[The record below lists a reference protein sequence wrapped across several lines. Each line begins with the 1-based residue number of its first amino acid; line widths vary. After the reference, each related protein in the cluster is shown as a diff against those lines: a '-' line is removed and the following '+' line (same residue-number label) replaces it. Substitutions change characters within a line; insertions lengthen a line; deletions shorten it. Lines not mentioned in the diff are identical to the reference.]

1 MTKCNFH
8 NRKKGG
14 AALAAA
20 ALVLSVLLFTG
31 CPNNAGGGGGNNNG
45 GGTPTPAYTQ
55 VAYGTNGADLQAWL
69 ENASGSETYYIELTG
84 VKNQALNATYLDRPS
99 PLGKIIKASGKKVAL
114 KLPKEVTHIGSWAF
128 NGCTL
133 LESIDLSACIRL
145 TGAGYGIE
153 NDAFADCTA
162 LKTVIMPT
170 GAPLMKQIR
179 RDAFKGCKALSSI
192 DLSGFTEL
200 TTIEAST
207 FQDCTA
213 LKEVRLPKKLTT
225 IGTDAFKNC
234 PIETLVIHCN
244 ITGSIIDEL
253 TQEDKDQ
260 DKEEDKGSVKEHL
273 KTLRLGEGV
282 TVIGKYA
289 FFKCMGLTQID
300 LSACTGLAQIG
311 ERAFS
316 DCTTLEAADFSACP
330 NLREIDENAFNGCDA
345 LRSADLSRCTLL
357 TTIKSGA
364 FFFCKQAEV
373 KLPESIQTI
382 GNGAFGYKD
391 DEETLCKKVLI
402 KIGAEYNRIKGLVT
416 GSEYPEERIGSY

>member
-1 MTKCNFH
+1 MKFRN
-8 NRKKGG
+8 KKRG
-14 AALAAA
+14 AALITAAVL
-20 ALVLSVLLFTG
+20 ALVALFGMTG
-31 CPNNAGGGGGNNNG
+31 CPNNAGGGGNSGG
-45 GGTPTPAYTQ
+45 GGTPTPVYTK
-55 VAYGTNGADLQAWL
+55 VAYGTDGADLQAWL
-69 ENASGSETYYIELTG
+69 TNNAAAAPAVNYIEVTG
-84 VKNQALNATYLDRPS
+84 VTNNDLNATSSDRPS
-99 PLGKIIKASGKKVAL
+99 PLGKIIKASGKRIAL
-114 KLPKEVTHIGSWAF
+114 KLPKEVTKIGSWAF

-153 NDAFADCTA
+153 NDAFAGCTA

-170 GAPLMKQIR
+170 VAPWMKKIR
-179 RDAFKGCKALSSI
+179 RDAFKGCEALSSI
-192 DLSGFTEL
+192 DLSGFMEL

-213 LKEVRLPKKLTT
+213 LKEVRLPKSLTT

-234 PIETLVIHCN
+234 PIETLVIHCPIKN
-244 ITGSIIDEL
+244 KAGEDTIVKNL
-253 TQEDKDQ
+253 TQAD
-260 DKEEDKGSVKEHL
+260 SVKEHL

-282 TVIGKYA
+282 TVIDEKA

-300 LSACTGLAQIG
+300 LSACTALAQIG

-373 KLPESIQTI
+373 TLPESIQTI
-382 GNGAFGYKD
+382 GNGAFGDKD

-402 KIGAEYNRIKGLVT
+402 KSGAEYDRIKGLVT
-416 GSEYPEERIGSY
+416 GSRYPEDRIGSYN